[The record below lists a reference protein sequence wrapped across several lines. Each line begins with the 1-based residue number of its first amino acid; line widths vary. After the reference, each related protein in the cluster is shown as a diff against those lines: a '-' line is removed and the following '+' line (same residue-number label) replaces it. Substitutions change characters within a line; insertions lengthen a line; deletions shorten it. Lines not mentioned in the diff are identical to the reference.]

1 MASRIGGS
9 FSLFSVVAVVVLLL
23 FSAKFSVRECAAE
36 SGHAGEGAGASSE
49 HLVDEKDVVILGAEN
64 FTNFVNTNPYVLVEF
79 YAPWCGH
86 CQSLAP
92 EWASAA
98 SILKGDSVPLAKV
111 DATVHAEL
119 AKEFGVQG
127 YPTIL
132 FFIDGLPKRYTG
144 ERVSDGIVMWV
155 KKKTGPAIDF
165 VKSESDAE
173 ELLLQVDTPL
183 AVAFLENFEGK
194 DAEELTAVARQE
206 DGILFYMTSDADV
219 AKIFSLNKNAPAL
232 VLWKKENEKLSTFDG
247 AFEREAISEFLSA
260 NKLPLV
266 VTFNHETASAIF
278 DDEASRQLLL
288 FALPEEFDKIH
299 DNFEE
304 AAKFF
309 KRKIIFVLV
318 DLADKEAATPVLNF
332 FALTTEETKMIGFSI
347 EENGRKFMYS
357 GDFSVES
364 IKTFGEKFLA
374 GDLPY
379 FLKSEPIPEKNDG
392 NVKIVVGDSFDDIVL
407 DETKDVLLEVYAPWC
422 GHCRNLEPEYN
433 RLGEILK
440 NIPSIVIAK
449 MDGTKNEHASVQIQ
463 GFPTILFF
471 PAGDKSKE
479 PLAVQTERTVEAFVD
494 YIKKNAAIPFTAP
507 EIPKLKLDGPT
518 DLGVEEDE
526 GDEDIKDLSADD
538 KVDQEDIKDEL

>member
-1 MASRIGGS
+1 MRWTSSYKVCFSYHEDSLELCYFLPIPITHTFQS
-9 FSLFSVVAVVVLLL
+9 FSS
-23 FSAKFSVRECAAE
+23 C
-36 SGHAGEGAGASSE
+36 SGC
-49 HLVDEKDVVILGAEN
+49 
-64 FTNFVNTNPYVLVEF
+64 FVWND
-79 YAPWCGH
+79 C
-86 CQSLAP
+86 
-92 EWASAA
+92 
-98 SILKGDSVPLAKV
+98 PL
-111 DATVHAEL
+111 T
-119 AKEFGVQG
+119 F
-127 YPTIL
+127 
-132 FFIDGLPKRYTG
+132 
-144 ERVSDGIVMWV
+144 
-155 KKKTGPAIDF
+155 
-165 VKSESDAE
+165 SDA
-173 ELLLQVDTPL
+173 Q
-183 AVAFLENFEGK
+183 GK

-219 AKIFSLNKNAPAL
+219 AKIFGLNKKAPAL
-232 VLWKKENEKLSTFDG
+232 VLRKKENEKLSTFDG

-266 VTFNHETASAIF
+266 VIFNHETASAIF
-278 DDEASRQLLL
+278 EDEASRQLLL
-288 FALPEEFDKIH
+288 FALPKEFDKIR

-357 GDFSVES
+357 GDYSVES

-379 FLKSEPIPEKNDG
+379 YLKSEPIPDKNDG

-440 NIPSIVIAK
+440 DIPSIVIAK
-449 MDGTKNEHASVQIQ
+449 MDGTTNEHAVVQIQ

-507 EIPKLKLDGPT
+507 EIPKLKLEDPT

-538 KVDQEDIKDEL
+538 KVDREENIKDEL